1 MLGNVTPQPAT
12 FNLNPGLA
20 VKLAPPPSSA
30 SAEIALGC
38 LGTSMTLQKEEHD
51 SKVIRKRPQK

>member
-1 MLGNVTPQPAT
+1 MLDNVTPQPAT
-12 FNLNPGLA
+12 PNLNPGLT
-20 VKLAPPPSSA
+20 VKLAPLPSSA

-38 LGTSMTLQKEEHD
+38 LGTSMTLQKEEQD